1 MTRRRGITDKRQVQF
16 RLLTPRQNPANIRW
30 FVSLVIKHL
39 LIIRV
44 TKNSFLLCNAS
55 PHIKGDSILASRHYC
70 TSVLSTGRHTHT
82 HTHRGVRTPQEPS
95 SNLTG
100 KTTVG
105 KQPVLLKTPVSRRAK
120 RLGSRPDRRARGV
133 PGQGTPPWGTGRGT
147 RRPGA
152 AAHQAGPG
160 RAGPVSSPHPGRPRG
175 GTAAPIAPPPQPQAA
190 PGRPQP
196 SPGGRRRLTP
206 PHRHPS
212 RGDPRRPGAAQPGA
226 RLLPETWRWRP
237 PGRGGRGGATWF
249 SLPRQPGAAA
259 EGRAGPGRTRRGLP
273 PSRRPR
279 TAGPRRP
286 SARNRGGLGAAGEA
300 AGAARPAG
308 EAAAFPDGL
317 FRERREEERR
327 YRPAPPA
334 LAGLP
339 SAPARGPAAGAG
351 RSGEALSPL
360 RRTYRLP
367 PASVKDPEASSRL
380 A

>member
-70 TSVLSTGRHTHT
+70 TSVLSTGRHT

-160 RAGPVSSPHPGRPRG
+160 RAGQLPAPRQAAGRDGSPDR
-175 GTAAPIAPPPQPQAA
+175 APPPSLKRRPAA
-190 PGRPQP
+190 P
-196 SPGGRRRLTP
+196 SHP
-206 PHRHPS
+206 P
-212 RGDPRRPGAAQPGA
+212 A
-226 RLLPETWRWRP
+226 
-237 PGRGGRGGATWF
+237 
-249 SLPRQPGAAA
+249 GAAA
-259 EGRAGPGRTRRGLP
+259 SRRPTATLPGETPADLGPPSLAPGSCPRRGAGVRREGEGAAVQRGSPSPASRAPPLRAGPGRAGPGAAFLRHAAPAQPGPGVPRRG
-273 PSRRPR
+273 
-279 TAGPRRP
+279 T
-286 SARNRGGLGAAGEA
+286 AAG
-300 AGAARPAG
+300 
-308 EAAAFPDGL
+308 
-317 FRERREEERR
+317 
-327 YRPAPPA
+327 
-334 LAGLP
+334 
-339 SAPARGPAAGAG
+339 
-351 RSGEALSPL
+351 
-360 RRTYRLP
+360 
-367 PASVKDPEASSRL
+367 
-380 A
+380 

>member
-175 GTAAPIAPPPQPQAA
+175 GTAAPIAPPPPASSGARPPPAIPRRAPPPHAA
-190 PGRPQP
+190 PPPPFPGRPPQTWGRP
-196 SPGGRRRLTP
+196 AWRPAPARDVALASAGKGRARRCNVVLPPPPAGRRR
-206 PHRHPS
+206 
-212 RGDPRRPGAAQPGA
+212 
-226 RLLPETWRWRP
+226 
-237 PGRGGRGGATWF
+237 
-249 SLPRQPGAAA
+249 
-259 EGRAGPGRTRRGLP
+259 
-273 PSRRPR
+273 
-279 TAGPRRP
+279 
-286 SARNRGGLGAAGEA
+286 
-300 AGAARPAG
+300 
-308 EAAAFPDGL
+308 
-317 FRERREEERR
+317 
-327 YRPAPPA
+327 
-334 LAGLP
+334 
-339 SAPARGPAAGAG
+339 
-351 RSGEALSPL
+351 
-360 RRTYRLP
+360 
-367 PASVKDPEASSRL
+367 
-380 A
+380 